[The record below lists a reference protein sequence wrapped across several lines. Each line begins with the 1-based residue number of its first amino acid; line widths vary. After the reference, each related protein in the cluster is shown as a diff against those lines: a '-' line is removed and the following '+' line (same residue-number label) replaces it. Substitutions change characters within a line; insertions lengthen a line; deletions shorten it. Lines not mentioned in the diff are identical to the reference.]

1 MGIMADLSPAA
12 ATAIPLY
19 EARNISKS
27 FGGIKA
33 IVGAT
38 FPCFAGEVHGLVG
51 QNGAGKST
59 MIKILSGAVRPDAG
73 AIYRQGSPLSL
84 AFPADA
90 KAAGIGTVFQELSSI
105 ADLSVAVNLLYG
117 TPGFTR
123 FGRLDMHRLNNEAAS
138 RLAGYGLAD
147 ISPTSL
153 IRDLSLAQRQMLE
166 IAKVLGQ
173 SPRLL
178 ILDEATS
185 ALHPNQVAWLK
196 QQVDRFVAGGGAAVF
211 VSHRMQEVAD
221 FSQRITVFR
230 GGETVASGAVGDFS
244 RDALVEHMLGRK
256 LAGGY
261 PPKPPRTETR
271 PRLKVSGLASGRTL
285 KSADLV
291 LGEGEILGIGGL
303 QGQGQRELFLSLY
316 GATASAGRIELDAQP
331 LQFGK
336 PADAIRAGIALIPED
351 RATEGLFQTLSVAD
365 NILVGNLKRV
375 ARGGLI
381 LGVEPGRLI
390 DAMLSLLQIKTRTPY
405 QHVAALSGGNQQ
417 KVLLARALAQQP
429 RVLLLYDPTRGVDV
443 GTKAEIYRLMRDK
456 CAEGASILFYSSDAA
471 ELVGISDRVL
481 VLHDGHVAAEL
492 TGDDITEDR
501 IVGAMVGADPR
512 DAKVHA

>member
-1 MGIMADLSPAA
+1 MGIMADLPR
-12 ATAIPLY
+12 ATTATPLY
-19 EARNISKS
+19 EARNVSKS
-27 FGGIKA
+27 FGGIRA
-33 IVGAT
+33 IIGAS
-38 FPCFAGEVHGLVG
+38 FPCFAGETHGLVG

-59 MIKILSGAVRPDAG
+59 MIKILSGAVSPDAG
-73 AIYRQGSPLSL
+73 AIYRDGRPLTL

-105 ADLSVAVNLLYG
+105 ADLTVAVTLLYG
-117 TPGFTR
+117 TPDFSR
-123 FGRLDMHRLNNEAAS
+123 FGRIDRRRLNAAAAEQ
-138 RLAGYGLAD
+138 LAGYGLTD

-166 IAKVLGQ
+166 IARVLLQ
-173 SPRLL
+173 APRLL

-211 VSHRMQEVAD
+211 VSHRMQEVAE
-221 FSQRITVFR
+221 FSHRITVFR
-230 GGETVASGAVGDFS
+230 GGETVATGAIGDFS
-244 RDALVEHMLGRK
+244 GDALVEHMLGRK

-261 PPKPPRTETR
+261 PPKPAPRASK
-271 PRLKVSGLASGRTL
+271 PRLKVMGLASGRTL
-285 KSADLV
+285 KNADLV
-291 LGEGEILGIGGL
+291 LGAGEILGIGGL

-316 GATASAGRIELDAQP
+316 GAAASTGQIELDQQVLRLA
-331 LQFGK
+331 K
-336 PADAIRAGIALIPED
+336 PADAIRARIALIPED
-351 RATEGLFQTLSVAD
+351 RALEGLFQTLSVAD
-365 NILVGNLKRV
+365 NILIGNLRRV

-390 DAMLSLLQIKTRTPY
+390 EAMLSLLQIKTRTSY

-443 GTKAEIYRLMRDK
+443 GTKAEIYRLMRNE
-456 CAEGASILFYSSDAA
+456 CNEGASILFYSSDAA
-471 ELVGISDRVL
+471 ELVGLSDRVL

-492 TGDDITEDR
+492 TGEEITEER
-501 IVGAMVGADPR
+501 IVGAMVGANPR
-512 DAKVHA
+512 REQVTA